1 MTRSTA
7 GQQVAERPSGAPQDG
22 GLGQLALVLDRRGSV
37 ADQVHAALRKAILDV
52 SLTPGAAISENS
64 ICRQFEVS
72 RTPVR
77 AAIQRLS
84 EEGLVDVFPQQGSFV
99 SRIKIG
105 GIHDSHFVRRTLE
118 IALVREAARRWTPE
132 AGARLSAI
140 LRAQEETIA
149 AGDVDGFHR
158 EDERFH
164 QLIAVEAG
172 REGVWPHILA
182 TKAQLTR
189 FIRFSGNSERLPV
202 VVEEH
207 GRIGAAL
214 GARDAD
220 AAEAALTAHLDKIF
234 ILFEHMPDEE
244 RRHFEP

>member
-1 MTRSTA
+1 MPPPASSLGA
-7 GQQVAERPSGAPQDG
+7 DQPSNAPEERGLG
-22 GLGQLALVLDRRGSV
+22 GLILKLDRRLSV
-37 ADQVHAALRKAILDV
+37 ADQVHAALREAILAVD
-52 SLTPGAAISENS
+52 LPPGAAISENS
-64 ICRQFEVS
+64 ICRQFSVS

-118 IALVREAARRWTPE
+118 IALVREAALRWTPE
-132 AGARLSAI
+132 AGRRLAETLEAQSTDIAR
-140 LRAQEETIA
+140 
-149 AGDVDGFHR
+149 GDVDAFHR
-158 EDERFH
+158 DDERFH
-164 QLIAVEAG
+164 QLIAIQAG
-172 REGVWPHILA
+172 HEGVWPSVMA
-182 TKAQLTR
+182 AKMQLTR

-207 GRIGAAL
+207 KAIMDAL
-214 GARDAD
+214 DRADAD
-220 AAEAALTAHLDKIF
+220 AAETALVVHLDKIF
-234 ILFEHMPDEE
+234 ILFEGMPAEE